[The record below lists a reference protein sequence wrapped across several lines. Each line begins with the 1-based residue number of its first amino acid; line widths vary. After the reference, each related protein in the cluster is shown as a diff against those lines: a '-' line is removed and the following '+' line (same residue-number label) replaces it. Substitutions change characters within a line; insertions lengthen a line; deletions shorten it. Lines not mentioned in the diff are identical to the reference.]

1 MASNLLELRR
11 AAGYRNA
18 SDFAVAHDIPAST
31 YSRYESNPDK
41 IPIDRVWQLADIFGT
56 TIDTI
61 VDREKPEPAT
71 TRGEIQREYEE
82 LCPETRALADEFRAF
97 LRDKDEKIKM
107 RKRRDEERP
116 YEALCHQYEMQ
127 MFSEMRKEAPFGE
140 VVAFDSAEAARSAF
154 KGYLEDQ
161 AAKKRGKLA
170 TKVQKIIDDNTIAKI
185 MEAYDRTHG
194 EFESDGMSI
203 VWSTVDHGAAIE
215 YDSEEFRKGGDGVK

>member
-18 SDFAVAHDIPAST
+18 SDFAEAHSIPAST

-41 IPIDRVWQLADIFGT
+41 IPIDRAWQLADIFGT
-56 TIDTI
+56 SIDAI
-61 VDREKPEPAT
+61 VDREELGPTSK
-71 TRGEIQREYEE
+71 RGEIQREYEE

-107 RKRRDEERP
+107 RKRRDEERS

-127 MFSEMRKEAPFGE
+127 MFFEMRKEAPFGE

-154 KGYLEDQ
+154 KEYLEDQ
-161 AAKKRGKLA
+161 AAKKRGKPA
-170 TKVQKIIDDNTIAKI
+170 TKAQKIVDDSSIARI
-185 MEAYDRTHG
+185 MEAYDRMHC
-194 EFESDGMSI
+194 EYESDVMSNA
-203 VWSTVDHGAAIE
+203 WNMVDHGAIKH
-215 YDSEEFRKGGDGVK
+215 DSEEFCKGGDGVK